1 MPGLMTRE
9 CRARWAL
16 ATVSWRTVGTG
27 DAEQR
32 ESPAVVPVLVS
43 AAVPGVETY
52 RRHWLLGSVL
62 FAAGV
67 VFPLAWLIFWVLHA
81 RSWMAL
87 GLDRRF
93 LGQLVVVLVIVV
105 VSRVAAVAE
114 VLLSTNARPRRG
126 VRFGVAI
133 TVLIAV
139 ALPCFMGVDTAA
151 EARADI
157 GRAFQSAGN
166 APIYNAGVA
175 LAPAPTTAG
184 PTTTAVATVATA
196 PSPSTSVATTRP
208 SVPQERIPNQTQPP
222 APPDAPPDSGVD
234 PGLLTDVSTILL
246 LGGDAG
252 PGRSGLRTDSMIL
265 VSIHRS
271 SGRAALISVPRNLE
285 HLLFPPAT
293 PLARRY
299 PQGFDDIAN
308 AVYPRV
314 SGNQSLRDAY
324 RIDELSPGAVAIAQ
338 GLGYSLD
345 VTIDD
350 YVLIDMQG
358 FLEIIDALGGVM
370 VDVPRAVPAPGNPP
384 GARHQ
389 MPAVIPAGLQF
400 MDGTTAL
407 SYVRSRKADTDYRRA
422 DRQRSV
428 LAALARQVTLSEALS
443 GYSTVTSVLGDR
455 LRTSLTTDE
464 FTNFLGL
471 LGGETAIVES
481 VGLVPPLVNPANP
494 DYDALAKIVGKVQ
507 LALVTGQRSGY

>member
-1 MPGLMTRE
+1 MGNGE
-9 CRARWAL
+9 AA
-16 ATVSWRTVGTG
+16 
-27 DAEQR
+27 QR
-32 ESPAVVPVLVS
+32 ESSAVLPVLVS
-43 AAVPGVETY
+43 AVTPGVPTY
-52 RRHWLLGSVL
+52 RRHWVLGAVL

-67 VFPLAWLIFWVLHA
+67 VFPLAWLVFWVLHD
-81 RSWMAL
+81 RSWVKL

-114 VLLSTNARPRRG
+114 VLLSAKARPRRG
-126 VRFGVAI
+126 VRFGVAVA
-133 TVLIAV
+133 VLIAV
-139 ALPCFMGVDTAA
+139 ALPCFMGADTAA

-157 GRAFQSAGN
+157 GRAFQSAPN
-166 APIYNAGVA
+166 APIYDAAAQPPPATSVA
-175 LAPAPTTAG
+175 PSVTSAPAVTVVTDPSAPTT
-184 PTTTAVATVATA
+184 
-196 PSPSTSVATTRP
+196 PSTVP
-208 SVPQERIPNQTQPP
+208 SIPHEYIPNQTQPP
-222 APPDAPPDSGVD
+222 APPKAPPDSGVD
-234 PGLLTDVSTILL
+234 PASLTDVSTILL

-265 VSIHRS
+265 VSIHRP

-285 HLLFPPAT
+285 HLLFPPGT
-293 PLARRY
+293 PLARKY
-299 PQGFDDIAN
+299 PHGFDDIAN

-314 SGNQSLRDAY
+314 SANASLRDAY

-338 GLGYSLD
+338 GIGYSLD

-370 VDVPRAVPAPGNPP
+370 VNVPKAVPAPGNPP
-384 GARHQ
+384 GARHPV
-389 MPAVIPAGLQF
+389 PAVIPAGLQF

-407 SYVRSRKADTDYRRA
+407 SYVRSRHADTDYRRA
-422 DRQRSV
+422 ERQRAV
-428 LAALARQVTLSEALS
+428 LAALARQVSLSEALA

-464 FTNFLGL
+464 FTNLLGL

-494 DYDALAKIVGKVQ
+494 NYDALAKIVGKVQ
-507 LALVTGQRSGY
+507 LALVTGQPSGY